1 LLQKHPAPPVKNL
14 IEILPMDVP
23 YHVRQQ
29 LDQGTLSH
37 TSEKDIAQQFVEGK
51 LSCRWS
57 DSLVWESIRIRL
69 TEYETSRAQQMEPV
83 SGWRQEQQDLE
94 VRRDDLQ
101 QQVERLQKELS
112 EITEKHKDIGKRIEE
127 RVTEVESMADL
138 SELLS
143 FAKRVSFV
151 EQRLVSKL
159 EEEMNKQNPVLAAQ
173 SDETSPQPK
182 LSLLL
187 NCMGVQEAAIV
198 ATRDLDSAL
207 FKRRAKRHELFAEEY
222 NQRVPASG
230 IKDLLYVAEMLGEA
244 QFPFSDH
251 DEECVVCANHTA
263 AQMIN
268 FVNERKDINL
278 PVDELK
284 RLDINGKRALF
295 CTSKDFPSMDPE
307 QVRTV
312 LHLLNDI
319 HEEALLE

>member
-1 LLQKHPAPPVKNL
+1 MKNL
-14 IEILPMDVP
+14 IESIPVGVP
-23 YHVRQQ
+23 HHVRQQ
-29 LDQGTLSH
+29 LNQGILSH
-37 TSEKDIAQQFVEGK
+37 MSEEDIAQQFVEGK

-57 DSLVWESIRIRL
+57 DSLVWESIRISL

-151 EQRLVSKL
+151 EQRLVSQL

-284 RLDINGKRALF
+284 RQDINGKRALF